1 MRQLQISLQNEFLDD
16 VVKVLMDIGY
26 ENIFRLKSEDNSLL
40 ILRAKDTSVPKIL
53 EALNKIG
60 VGTDFGLIDILPVE
74 ATIPR
79 LEDVEKVEKVETED
93 PLIQRLAMEEIIEDL
108 EKGAQPNFDYF
119 IFIILSALVSG
130 VGLINN
136 SIVILIASMIL
147 SPLLGPI
154 LGLSLG
160 AITKNK
166 EMIRNS
172 IMAQILGIATAI
184 ATGIILAL
192 IFTNLQQN
200 AEITSEM
207 AIRSYPSIF
216 DIIVAFSA
224 GFATGFSISGTVK
237 SSLVGVAIALA
248 LMPPAVN
255 IGIALM
261 YGKLNLS
268 FGSFILLLTNII
280 VINFASLLVMRL
292 KKFRAIPRKRW
303 FWRAPKSK

>member
-16 VVKVLMDIGY
+16 VIKALMDIGF
-26 ENIFRLKSEDNSLL
+26 ENILRLKSEENSLL

-74 ATIPR
+74 ATIPK
-79 LEDVEKVEKVETED
+79 LEDIEKVEKVETEA

-160 AITKNK
+160 AIIKNK

-200 AEITSEM
+200 SAITSEM
-207 AIRSYPSIF
+207 AIRSYPNIF

-224 GFATGFSISGTVK
+224 GFATG
-237 SSLVGVAIALA
+237 
-248 LMPPAVN
+248 
-255 IGIALM
+255 
-261 YGKLNLS
+261 
-268 FGSFILLLTNII
+268 
-280 VINFASLLVMRL
+280 
-292 KKFRAIPRKRW
+292 
-303 FWRAPKSK
+303 